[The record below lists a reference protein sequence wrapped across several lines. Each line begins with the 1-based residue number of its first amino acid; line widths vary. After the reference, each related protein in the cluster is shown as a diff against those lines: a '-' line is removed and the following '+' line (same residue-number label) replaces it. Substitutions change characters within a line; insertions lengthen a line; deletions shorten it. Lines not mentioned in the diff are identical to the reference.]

1 MNRPPEP
8 GSVGPELGT
17 RRRMNAADA
26 LGIAAAGA
34 VLKWAVTAHLDW
46 IDLHMTGTVLLVAGL
61 VALAA
66 ATLREARGRSDEG
79 RRPGSTGTS

>member
-1 MNRPPEP
+1 
-8 GSVGPELGT
+8 
-17 RRRMNAADA
+17 MNAADA

-61 VALAA
+61 VALAVSL
-66 ATLREARGRSDEG
+66 LRQAPSDDAGEGQRALRWPMTRS
-79 RRPGSTGTS
+79 RRHPG